1 MNDELSIYD
10 EAPDPMLFTLDH
22 RINVTHPER
31 PEDIEEALAN
41 EIASRLRLQ
50 KIISAVWCQ
59 VSYGYDDEALEI
71 LEREFPPV

>member
-1 MNDELSIYD
+1 MNDELSIFD
-10 EAPDPMLFTLDH
+10 EAPDPRLFTLDH

-59 VSYGYDDEALEI
+59 VELDYIDEALDI
-71 LEREFPPV
+71 LDREFPPV